1 MSRQHY
7 DFAGWATRN
16 DIRCSDGRTIRH
28 GAFSA
33 DDGKRVPLV
42 WMHNHKDVNQV
53 LGHADL
59 EERDDGVYAY
69 CSFNNTDAGQ
79 NAKECVEHGDVVAL
93 SIFANEL
100 RQKGGDVIHGAIK
113 EVSVV
118 LAGANR
124 GALIDA
130 VLSHGEISEEEAQIS
145 FVGYGDILVHKD
157 KDDDEDEDDEEE
169 MEDEELDEEDEDKE
183 DEDEN
188 DDAEVKHADD
198 SGEETIQDV
207 FNSMSDKQKKVV
219 EFLVGKAIAG
229 DSEDDEISHADE
241 EEDDEESEDGETIQD
256 VYNSLNEKQKKVVQ
270 FLVGKA
276 LESKGSGNEAMA
288 HADDQNGED
297 SEDDSE
303 DDETVADVINTL
315 NKKQKDAV
323 AFLIGKAVEENS
335 KGGSEMKH
343 NAFDGSTVQNTLSHD
358 DFMEIVKVGK
368 QMGSLREAF
377 RQAEEEGFL
386 AHADGDAPV
395 AGVDYGIGNID
406 YLFPDAKTINT
417 TPDFIK
423 REQDWVAKVLG
434 ATHHTPFSR
443 VKSIFADITEDA
455 ARAKGYIKGKL
466 KKEEVFGLLKRST
479 DPQTIYKKQKLDK
492 DDIDDITDFNV
503 VAWLKAEMQMM
514 LKEEIARAILIGDGR
529 LASDDDKIQESH
541 IRPVYNDA
549 DLYTVK
555 VPVEVAANATEDDIA
570 KALIRAM
577 VKARKQYKGSGN
589 PSFFTTD
596 DYVTD
601 ALLLE
606 NGINERLYKSEAE
619 VATAMRVKEI
629 VPVEVMEGQTIA
641 ITENNVTTTYPLIGV
656 EVNLADYNVGTNGG
670 AKTDFFDDFD
680 IDYNQYKYLYETR
693 MSGALIKP
701 FSAISF
707 YLKRAQAAGG
717 NNNNEPISG

>member
-1 MSRQHY
+1 MSKQHY

-16 DIRCSDGRTIRH
+16 DIKCSDGRTIRH

-145 FVGYGDILVHKD
+145 FVGYGDILLHKD
-157 KDDDEDEDDEEE
+157 KDEDADEDEEDEEDNTPEDEEDEDEEDESEDSEDEDEDDEDD
-169 MEDEELDEEDEDKE
+169 DEEEDEKP
-183 DEDEN
+183 
-188 DDAEVKHADD
+188 VKHADD
-198 SGEETIQDV
+198 EGDETVGDV
-207 FNSMSDKQKKVV
+207 LSTLNEKQKKAV
-219 EFLVGKAIAG
+219 AILISQAV
-229 DSEDDEISHADE
+229 SEKKSEKSLSHADGE
-241 EEDDEESEDGETIQD
+241 NTTDENETVED
-256 VYNSLNEKQKKVVQ
+256 VYNSLNEKQKEVVA

-276 LESKGSGNEAMA
+276 AEEA
-288 HADDQNGED
+288 E
-297 SEDDSE
+297 
-303 DDETVADVINTL
+303 
-315 NKKQKDAV
+315 
-323 AFLIGKAVEENS
+323 
-335 KGGSEMKH
+335 GGSEMKH

-386 AHADGDAPV
+386 AHAEGDAPV

-466 KKEEVFGLLKRST
+466 KKEEVFGLLKRTT
-479 DPQTIYKKQKLDK
+479 DPQTVYKKQKLDK

-529 LASDDDKIQESH
+529 LQSDDDKIQETH

-555 VPVEVAANATEDDIA
+555 IPVEVAANATEDDIA

-717 NNNNEPISG
+717 NNNNEEPQG